1 MRHRRRR
8 FTAELADAG
17 DADRDAMA
25 VNGSSQGL
33 TVEQR
38 RVLQMLAGS
47 PNGCTEPAL
56 RTHGF
61 RVGLLVGLVGAGL
74 AVAKSETMMAAG
86 RSFGVVRFV
95 ITDLGRATI
104 GG

>member
-1 MRHRRRR
+1 
-8 FTAELADAG
+8 
-17 DADRDAMA
+17 MA

-56 RTHGF
+56 RAHGF

-74 AVAKSETMMAAG
+74 AVAKSETMKAAG

-95 ITDLGRATI
+95 ITDLGRATV